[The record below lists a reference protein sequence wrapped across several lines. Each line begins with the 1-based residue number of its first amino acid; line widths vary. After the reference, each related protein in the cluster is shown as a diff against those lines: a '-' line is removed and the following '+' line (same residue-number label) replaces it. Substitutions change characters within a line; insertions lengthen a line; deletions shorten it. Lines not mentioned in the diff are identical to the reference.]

1 MLFFM
6 LSVSCVGIQASAQIN
21 LSAQSA
27 VVIDC
32 ESGRVLFDKN
42 AYETKPMASTTK
54 IMTAIVA
61 LEKLNLNE
69 IVKVSASAAN
79 TEGSSVWLS
88 PGESM
93 SVEDLLY
100 ALMLASG
107 NDAAAALAEYICG
120 NETAFLYL

>member
-1 MLFFM
+1 M
-6 LSVSCVGIQASAQIN
+6 SIQASAQIN

-32 ESGRVLFDKN
+32 ESGRVLFEKN
-42 AYETKPMASTTK
+42 AYETRPMASTTK
-54 IMTAIVA
+54 IMTALVA
-61 LEKLNLNE
+61 LENLSLNE
-69 IVKVSASAAN
+69 IVKVSASAAS

-88 PGESM
+88 PGENM

-107 NDAAAALAEYICG
+107 NDAAAAIAEHTCG
-120 NETAFLYL
+120 SETAFALLK